1 MVQFVHCKFNHSSTF
16 LTRPP
21 IYIYIYIYIYVCMYL
36 IKLLLFSS
44 EGSEA

>member
-1 MVQFVHCKFNHSSTF
+1 MVQFVHCK
-16 LTRPP
+16 
-21 IYIYIYIYIYVCMYL
+21 YIYVCMYL